1 MGNILSFVP
10 REAGK
15 GPSRQG
21 ARLAAS
27 IIIFPGVRYERRT
40 MMEATG
46 AGTTAAG
53 KATHR
58 HKEPAPLR

>member
-46 AGTTAAG
+46 ASTTAG
-53 KATHR
+53 KASHR